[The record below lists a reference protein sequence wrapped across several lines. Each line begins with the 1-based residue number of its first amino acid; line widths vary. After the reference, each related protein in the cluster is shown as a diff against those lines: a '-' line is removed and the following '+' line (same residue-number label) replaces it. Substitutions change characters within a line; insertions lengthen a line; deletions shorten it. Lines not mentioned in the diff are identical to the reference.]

1 MVIFHS
7 YVNVYQRAHGTPL
20 KIFIPTFT
28 GLLRRPQKWGYLWL
42 GRIKEVFHDR
52 CVAALWLPCSYV
64 IQKWNNPL
72 GGNLLT
78 LQVSPIP
85 IVTNSI
91 WFHQTWWTSSIFVNV
106 FPLPSGYDQHSY
118 GKSPFF
124 MGKSTRNGPFSIAMF
139 VYQRVNI
146 I

>member
-1 MVIFHS
+1 MCNEKCGFMIYVSAKNLPQTSWNLPGLVNIQKAIEHCHKNSLFTNKKMVIFHS

-91 WFHQTWWTSSIFVNV
+91 WFHQTW
-106 FPLPSGYDQHSY
+106 
-118 GKSPFF
+118 
-124 MGKSTRNGPFSIAMF
+124 
-139 VYQRVNI
+139 
-146 I
+146 